1 MVELEKVLESMQ
13 TIARERSSIEK
24 ELKFRE
30 QECQLLYELKE
41 KDEFFQEKITKKRK
55 KIKKLKEELQTKDGQ
70 LKSAQEE
77 ARMRHEELSQAQAE
91 LRKKHE
97 EVKEL
102 QREREELACSYNIEK
117 LQVSKR
123 FQIST
128 SDKEEMKV
136 PTGWVL
142 VILIPTVVHGRMCQ

>member
-1 MVELEKVLESMQ
+1 MAELEKVIENMQ
-13 TIARERSSIEK
+13 KIARERSSIEK

-30 QECQLLYELKE
+30 RECQLLSDLTKV

-55 KIKKLKEELQTKDGQ
+55 KIKKLKEELQMKDRQ
-70 LKSAQEE
+70 LQSAQEE
-77 ARMRHEELSQAQAE
+77 ARMQQEELSQAQAE

-102 QREREELACSYNIEK
+102 QREREELASSYNIEK

-123 FQIST
+123 LQIST
-128 SDKEEMKV
+128 SDKEGMKV
-136 PTGWVL
+136 PTGWL
-142 VILIPTVVHGRMCQ
+142 LLTHCSAWLYMCQ